1 MTQPPGPS
9 PSRYLRTLRI
19 FKALFRPLDYL
30 QEDTRRYGDI
40 YQLGRQPPFVVISN
54 PQAIKE
60 IFTAPPEQFEIGKGN
75 ASLSFLLGDNSL
87 LLKDGEPHQQR
98 RRLLMPSFHGEYL
111 QTYAQQICEI
121 TQQVTNQWQVGK
133 PFRVRA
139 DMQEITLRV
148 ILRVVFGLDSGERYE
163 QLRRLLSS
171 LLDSISSPLSSSLL
185 FFSFLQK
192 DWGPLSPWGRFL
204 RLKQQ
209 VKQLLYEEIR
219 DRREQNQSGDD
230 ILSLLI
236 TAQDSSGAS
245 MSDEEIHDEL
255 MTLLVAGHETTAS
268 ALVWAL
274 YWVHYL
280 PEVHEELGQELNSL
294 GDRTNPLEV
303 TRLPYLGAVVA
314 ETLRIYPI
322 VAGTFTRI
330 CQSPMELMGYRFEA
344 GTAFVASIYSTHQR
358 EELYPQP
365 KQFRPERFLER
376 QYSPYEYL
384 PFGGGNRRCLG
395 AALALMEMKLALATI
410 VSRFQLTLPN
420 KRPLKPVRRGL
431 TVAPPGNFQ
440 MAVHSRRNQK
450 ASALV

>member
-1 MTQPPGPS
+1 MTQPPGPT

-60 IFTAPPEQFEIGKGN
+60 IFTAPLEQFEIGKGN

-87 LLKDGEPHQQR
+87 LLMDGEPHQQR

-111 QTYAQQICEI
+111 QTYAQQIYEI

-236 TAQDSSGAS
+236 TAQDSSGES

-294 GDRTNPLEV
+294 GDRTNPLAV